1 MRPFLGQK
9 RQQYCSFYYEIAIPD
24 LGRIVKKVGQRRN
37 SFSGTLVVKHCSKHL
52 SPTYK
57 CGEYSTQLQTFGQK
71 FCFVAFS
78 RGYSVDQIN
87 VTESGDHARKLKTK
101 NNPPKVYLLLVQLAW
116 TSTVLS
122 WCIVLGCT
130 RYYLLYLDRQFWT
143 RNWTYLVVKVNK
155 GEQNRKQK

>member
-9 RQQYCSFYYEIAIPD
+9 RQQYCSFYYEIAVPD

-87 VTESGDHARKLKTK
+87 VTELGDHARKQKTINK
-101 NNPPKVYLLLVQLAW
+101 LGLFTLSSVGLYRYPSALAHNVCPYEELIFDLF
-116 TSTVLS
+116 TK
-122 WCIVLGCT
+122 
-130 RYYLLYLDRQFWT
+130 RQF
-143 RNWTYLVVKVNK
+143 L
-155 GEQNRKQK
+155 Q